1 MTKLT
6 DKDIAY
12 LQERLESN
20 ARNYLDVIVNEYGQ
34 FFSDLN
40 SEMLAKLRASSKII
54 EVDENFNRYFENQ
67 KEAIKSDSSLSE
79 PEKEKELSEIKPCL
93 AHGGRV
99 YDDNLIHVY
108 PSFLMQRESKSLEQI
123 YQECNSVLVHELLH
137 FFIRP
142 KYSQDSKVSSLVT
155 EGLVDMCARDIHQK
169 LGINAG
175 YLSNYAENVMIVR
188 KGLGNIQDEREA
200 YNVIFN
206 SSVDDFLR
214 LTSTSEFNSYNEF
227 SKLYFYQETKDKA
240 EKEQFKSDYRQKMEK
255 LASLFPDYSA
265 SQESITRAIL
275 NESANYKTENEALL
289 EINKMALKIRMNLDG
304 LSKEQI
310 EDVISRGI
318 ESPLDSSYDKY
329 KEQFIK
335 NPNTNLQVS
344 NSDNHI
350 SMGFINTTV
359 LIIIVILM
367 ILLTSFFVY
376 CIFFS

>member
-1 MTKLT
+1 MTNLT
-6 DKDIAY
+6 DKDIVY

-20 ARNYLDVIVNEYGQ
+20 ARNYLNLIANEYGQ

-54 EVDENFNRYFENQ
+54 EVDENFDRYFENQ

-99 YDDNLIHVY
+99 YDDNRIHVY

-227 SKLYFYQETKDKA
+227 SKLYFYQKTKDKA
-240 EKEQFKSDYRQKMEK
+240 EKEQFKSDYRKKMEK

-289 EINKMALKIRMNLDG
+289 EINKIALKIRMKLDG

-335 NPNTNLQVS
+335 NPSTNLQVS

-376 CIFFS
+376 WIFFS